1 MLSGAVFK
9 TPDQACSIGPV
20 VGIAFAML
28 GGCMWPLEIVPDAVR
43 TLGHATPHAW
53 AVDAWITLLSR
64 AGDITDIGAELAVL
78 AGFAVGME
86 ALATTVLQRRLS
98 S

>member
-1 MLSGAVFK
+1 
-9 TPDQACSIGPV
+9 
-20 VGIAFAML
+20 ML

-43 TLGHATPHAW
+43 TVGHATPHAW

-64 AGDITDIGAELAVL
+64 AGGIADIGTELAVL
-78 AGFAVGME
+78 AGFALGMLV
-86 ALATTVLQRRLS
+86 LASTLLQRRLS